1 LPPRRDVVLDTGPL
15 LGYLNPRDQ
24 WHARAAAT
32 WATLLERLVT
42 TEAVVTEACHLC
54 RRAGGPSWLPLELLL
69 SVQVPILSLGPS
81 LHALA
86 VRLMREYATTP
97 MDYADASLVT
107 LAAALGTRRV
117 FTTDRRGF
125 SVYRLAGGKRFEVV
139 G

>member
-1 LPPRRDVVLDTGPL
+1 VVLDTGPL

-24 WHARAAAT
+24 WHT
-32 WATLLERLVT
+32 
-42 TEAVVTEACHLC
+42 
-54 RRAGGPSWLPLELLL
+54 
-69 SVQVPILSLGPS
+69 SLAPS

-86 VRLMREYATTP
+86 VRLMRDYATTP

-107 LAAALGTRRV
+107 LASALGLRRV

-125 SVYRLAGGKRFEVV
+125 TVYRVGGGKRFEPV